1 MNSEPLF
8 SVETLFTAG
17 DDGYAKFRIPG
28 VCVTPGGIALAH
40 TEARRGR
47 GGDWD
52 DSDLLMRRSE
62 DGGQTWGAASV
73 LVRGADYG
81 AGPVH
86 NCNTLV
92 DAEHGVLHVMFCT
105 GYARA
110 FHMVSHDDGANF
122 SEPVE
127 ITETFERFRP
137 EYDWGVLAV
146 GLPNGIRLRSGRLLF
161 PIWISISKTK
171 AHRPNRCGVI
181 YSDDEGCSWLRG
193 ALVPD
198 VVPSLNECCA
208 LELEDGRVLL
218 NMRNGAGVQRRVI
231 SVSADGGGEWAT
243 PWLDPALLEPTC
255 QGTLFRYSSAA
266 QGRSRVLFS
275 NPHNVAGMDRKGSG
289 NLRTRRNLSVK
300 LSYDECRTWP
310 VNRVIEPGHSGYSAL
325 AVSPDGTILCAF
337 ERGSPAGQDSDDL
350 LALARFNLTWLG
362 KGQDCG

>member
-1 MNSEPLF
+1 MTREPRF
-8 SVETLFTAG
+8 SVETLFTPG
-17 DDGYAKFRIPG
+17 EGGYTRFRIPG
-28 VCVTPGGIALAH
+28 ICVTPGGVALVH

-52 DSDLLMRRSE
+52 ESDLLMRRSE
-62 DGGQTWGAASV
+62 DGGQTWGATSV
-73 LVRGADYG
+73 LVHGADYG
-81 AGPVH
+81 EGPVH

-92 DAEHGVLHVMFCT
+92 DAENGVLHLMFCAD
-105 GYARA
+105 YARA
-110 FHMVSHDDGANF
+110 FHMVSHDNGASF

-171 AHRPNRCGVI
+171 AHTPNRCGVI
-181 YSDDEGCSWLRG
+181 YSDDEGSSWQRG

-208 LELEDGRVLL
+208 IELEDGRVLL

-231 SVSADGGGEWAT
+231 SVSADGSSDWAT

-255 QGTLFRYSSAA
+255 QATLLRYSSSA

-275 NPHNVAGMDRKGSG
+275 NPHNLEGTRQSGSG
-289 NLRTRRNLSVK
+289 MFRARKNLGIQ

-310 VNRVIEPGHSGYSAL
+310 VMRVIEPGFSGYSAL
-325 AVSPDGTILCAF
+325 AVCPDGMILCAF
-337 ERGSPAGQDSDDL
+337 EHRPQGQDTDDY
-350 LALARFNLTWLG
+350 LALARFNLAWLTG
-362 KGQDCG
+362 SQDTG